1 MTIASRSKLFWVGLL
16 LLCLT
21 GGSVRANVYATDIR
35 LNGSLNAGVIF
46 PGSRLSISYI
56 LNDNATAGVSVL
68 IWSGT
73 NVVKSFAA
81 TNGEPGTLLGLNS
94 FLWDGTNDDGSAAA
108 GGIYTVSITAASA
121 GYGTWTNITD
131 DGTNFMAWAPR
142 GVSVNRNTNS
152 PYYGRVFV
160 ANATTDPSGSG
171 PGAQVGIIKCTADGS
186 QADEGGF
193 SNGGLSWGSAMY
205 PYDYSPWKIAISA
218 DDEVYIDDYSESG
231 VVYGF
236 DQTIS
241 TNQILEVLGMYNYPT
256 NLDPYPQ
263 LSGVCVTGTGT
274 NKEIWMPDYNPNGS
288 AGILRWEITSSGTVA
303 TNDTG
308 VVIVPVTSASPLSN
322 SPYDI
327 AIDSTGIIYAIQF
340 LLPTSEPGMVV
351 MSYAP
356 YAGTPETNALW
367 AIGSGDTNLLE
378 AYGIA
383 VDPTGTLLAV
393 AIRGG
398 GGSSQL
404 DTGFLNLYSA
414 TNGQLLRNLDTTGG
428 DQYTDV
434 AWDNVGNLYALDTSA
449 QVWRVYSPPGLNQA
463 KTVAAPFIQRLDA
476 LLPPALCDPSCG
488 AGGLSFTLVGQSNVT
503 YVIQQSPDLVN
514 WNSVA
519 TNYSPNPSRP
529 ISIPF
534 ADNQDFYRA
543 LYSQ

>member
-1 MTIASRSKLFWVGLL
+1 
-16 LLCLT
+16 
-21 GGSVRANVYATDIR
+21 
-35 LNGSLNAGVIF
+35 
-46 PGSRLSISYI
+46 
-56 LNDNATAGVSVL
+56 VL

-171 PGAQVGIIKCTADGS
+171 PGAQVGIIKCNADGS

-308 VVIVPVTSASPLSN
+308 VVIVPVTSASPLSAPG
-322 SPYDI
+322 SFM
-327 AIDSTGIIYAIQF
+327 QF
-340 LLPTSEPGMVV
+340 
-351 MSYAP
+351 
-356 YAGTPETNALW
+356 
-367 AIGSGDTNLLE
+367 
-378 AYGIA
+378 
-383 VDPTGTLLAV
+383 
-393 AIRGG
+393 
-398 GGSSQL
+398 SSCFQ
-404 DTGFLNLYSA
+404 
-414 TNGQLLRNLDTTGG
+414 
-428 DQYTDV
+428 
-434 AWDNVGNLYALDTSA
+434 
-449 QVWRVYSPPGLNQA
+449 P
-463 KTVAAPFIQRLDA
+463 
-476 LLPPALCDPSCG
+476 
-488 AGGLSFTLVGQSNVT
+488 
-503 YVIQQSPDLVN
+503 
-514 WNSVA
+514 
-519 TNYSPNPSRP
+519 PNPAWWSCPTLPMPERRRP
-529 ISIPF
+529 MPCGPLAAETPICWKPTASQSIR
-534 ADNQDFYRA
+534 RA
-543 LYSQ
+543 RCWLSPSGEGAAVRNWTRVF